1 MHVPPLRVVAILLAL
16 LTAVSGARAEPVPGA
31 EAPAFRAALADW
43 LDDDDAAA
51 LPALAALAADGN
63 RAARILL
70 SLVDRMPHTHAR
82 WLAGLT
88 RAERRALMRD
98 PDGQGWMAQ
107 AADVPLAALWL
118 ALWAADTDPASA
130 FAFADRGEARA
141 ARLVLLA
148 HAARQGTG
156 FAALASDPRYPD
168 ALRFLAWAETPDDE
182 ATRAEIAAR
191 PPGDPQVARLEGEP
205 GNGAALAAWIA
216 GSPLAEPLRAFCES
230 ACGADPA
237 ACALAAYRGLGG
249 YRGLLVLGPP
259 SETLIP
265 PGIWLASDKGRR
277 SVPRRIALLRP
288 PRLTDACL
296 AREVAL
302 TP

>member
-1 MHVPPLRVVAILLAL
+1 MHAPPLRVVAILLAL
-16 LTAVSGARAEPVPGA
+16 LLAASGARAEPVPGA
-31 EAPAFRAALADW
+31 AAPAFRAALANW

-51 LPALAALAADGN
+51 LPALAGLAADGN
-63 RAARILL
+63 PAARILL
-70 SLVDRMPHTHAR
+70 SLVDRMPHTHAP

-98 PDGQGWMAQ
+98 PDGQAWMVR
-107 AADVPLAALWL
+107 AADVPLAGLWL
-118 ALWAADTDPASA
+118 ALWEADTDPASA
-130 FAFADRGEARA
+130 FAFADLGEARA

-156 FAALASDPRYPD
+156 FAALAEDARYPD
-168 ALRFLAWAETPDDE
+168 ALRFLAWAEAPDDP
-182 ATRAEIAAR
+182 ATRAEIATR
-191 PPGDPQVARLEGEP
+191 PPGDPQVARFEADAGDRDALDGWLA
-205 GNGAALAAWIA
+205 GA
-216 GSPLAEPLRAFCES
+216 PLAEPLRAFCES
-230 ACGADPA
+230 ACGADPP

-249 YRGLLVLGPP
+249 YRGLLVLGTP

-265 PGIWLASDKGRR
+265 PGTWLASAKGRR
-277 SVPRRIALLRP
+277 SVPRRLALLRP
-288 PRLTDACL
+288 PRLADACL